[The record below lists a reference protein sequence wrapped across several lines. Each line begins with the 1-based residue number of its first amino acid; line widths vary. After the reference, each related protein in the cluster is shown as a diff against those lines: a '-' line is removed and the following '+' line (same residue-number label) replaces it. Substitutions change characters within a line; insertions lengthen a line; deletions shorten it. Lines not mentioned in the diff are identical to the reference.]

1 MTNFLIPFE
10 VSTHSRPKA
19 AGLGL
24 GQILQL
30 HQGFNTQPP
39 EGGWRWVARVNANVF
54 LFQHTAA
61 RRRLDVQGVLYWIDC
76 LFQHTAA
83 RRRLART
90 TLRKYIYTTFQHTA
104 ARRRLVKFLFSEDKF
119 KRVSTHSRPKA
130 AGLGMNPVD
139 FAKQFQHTAARRRL
153 ERPQLENVQFFR
165 VSTHSRP
172 KAAGV
177 CGWKGQFARFV
188 STHSRPKAAGYNQM
202 LQNGVMSRFQHTAAR
217 RRLDPCW
224 FKRCFESIG
233 FNTQPPEGGW
243 IPPNPVQ
250 QYGHCCFNTQPP
262 EGGWPMPES
271 QKVWSGSFNT
281 QPPEGGWGRAGLK
294 LMREFVST
302 HSRPKAAG
310 GWETVG
316 TTMATVSTHSR
327 PKAAGCSFS
336 GENLG
341 EIVSTHSRPKAA
353 GSALS

>member
-188 STHSRPKAAGYNQM
+188 STHSRPKAAGTP
-202 LQNGVMSRFQHTAAR
+202 RTAR
-217 RRLDPCW
+217 RSCAM
-224 FKRCFESIG
+224 G

-243 IPPNPVQ
+243 FKTDDGKYIHAEFQHTAARRRLGRDLAYPCKQDEVSTHSRPKAAGQALQAQVQ
-250 QYGHCCFNTQPP
+250 TTHCFNTQPP
-262 EGGWPMPES
+262 EGGW
-271 QKVWSGSFNT
+271 V
-281 QPPEGGWGRAGLK
+281 
-294 LMREFVST
+294 
-302 HSRPKAAG
+302 H
-310 GWETVG
+310 
-316 TTMATVSTHSR
+316 
-327 PKAAGCSFS
+327 
-336 GENLG
+336 
-341 EIVSTHSRPKAA
+341 
-353 GSALS
+353 